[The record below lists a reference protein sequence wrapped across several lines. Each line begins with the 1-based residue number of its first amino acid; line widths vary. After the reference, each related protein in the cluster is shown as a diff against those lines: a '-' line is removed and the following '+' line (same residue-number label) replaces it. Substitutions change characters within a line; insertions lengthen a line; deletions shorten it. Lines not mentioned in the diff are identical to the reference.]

1 MLYHRY
7 IQKKLLHQCIKI
19 LYFNSTF
26 ESRNN
31 YTFTTRKI
39 LNKKKDSTS
48 STQLCPSS
56 LTPDKEALKWFQ

>member
-31 YTFTTRKI
+31 YTFTSGKT
-39 LNKKKDSTS
+39 LNKKKI
-48 STQLCPSS
+48 QLHQLNYDTHPSHQ
-56 LTPDKEALKWFQ
+56 TNKP